1 MYLPKRE
8 RGMIKKIICV
18 VSAYW
23 FISISLVF
31 INKWLLSDKSVSL
44 NAPISITWFQCAVTA
59 FLCYLTSYAAL
70 LLPSHVKF
78 PQLNFSFKTSIEIL
92 PLSIIFVSMVCFNNL
107 CLKYLSVS
115 FYFLARSLTT
125 IFNVIFTY
133 LLLNTKTS
141 TKALICCA
149 VIIVGYCA
157 GVIVEGNLGS
167 LSWIGLVFGIASSIT
182 CALNSIYTAKCL
194 PKVEGSVWRLTFYNN
209 LNSLF
214 LSIPIIGLLEY
225 QPIKEHLFQTSAYF
239 WFVMIISG
247 IFGFAIGYISTL
259 QIQVTSPLTH
269 NVSGTAKAAAQT
281 VLAVII
287 YHEIKS
293 ISWWLSN
300 IVVLGGSAV
309 YAAVRHVE
317 NEKKPKGSMN
327 FNRNDNSFASVVV
340 VGDDDDVNDAKR
352 GLLNFVNNI
361 NHNDEDDLYDKS
373 RVLSSS
379 KNSKV

>member
-1 MYLPKRE
+1 
-8 RGMIKKIICV
+8 
-18 VSAYW
+18 
-23 FISISLVF
+23 
-31 INKWLLSDKSVSL
+31 
-44 NAPISITWFQCAVTA
+44 
-59 FLCYLTSYAAL
+59 
-70 LLPSHVKF
+70 
-78 PQLNFSFKTSIEIL
+78 
-92 PLSIIFVSMVCFNNL
+92 
-107 CLKYLSVS
+107 
-115 FYFLARSLTT
+115 
-125 IFNVIFTY
+125 
-133 LLLNTKTS
+133 
-141 TKALICCA
+141 
-149 VIIVGYCA
+149 
-157 GVIVEGNLGS
+157 
-167 LSWIGLVFGIASSIT
+167 
-182 CALNSIYTAKCL
+182 
-194 PKVEGSVWRLTFYNN
+194 
-209 LNSLF
+209 
-214 LSIPIIGLLEY
+214 
-225 QPIKEHLFQTSAYF
+225 
-239 WFVMIISG
+239 MIISG

-352 GLLNFVNNI
+352 GLLNFVNNN